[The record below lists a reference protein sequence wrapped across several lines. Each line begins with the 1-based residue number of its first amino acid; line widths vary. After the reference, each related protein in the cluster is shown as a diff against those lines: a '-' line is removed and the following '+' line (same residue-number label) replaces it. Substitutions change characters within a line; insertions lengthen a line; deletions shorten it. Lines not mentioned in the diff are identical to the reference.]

1 MLIQLLASIGLVW
14 IIKDSHIFLKPRTY
28 LKSKSTYL
36 SLLLSC
42 SMCLGFWVGLLVVVF
57 DHLCFHSLSQKHILY
72 PFAFSAFCFISD
84 SLLDFVQEI
93 SFYYRNIR
101 ENS

>member
-1 MLIQLLASIGLVW
+1 
-14 IIKDSHIFLKPRTY
+14 
-28 LKSKSTYL
+28 
-36 SLLLSC
+36 
-42 SMCLGFWVGLLVVVF
+42 MCLGFWVGVLVVVF
-57 DHLCFHSLSQKHILY
+57 DYIDLNILYPKHALY

>member
-28 LKSKSTYL
+28 LKSKSHFL
-36 SLLLSC
+36 NLLLSC

-57 DHLCFHSLSQKHILY
+57 DYINLNILHPKYILY

-84 SLLDFVQEI
+84 SLLDLIQEI